1 MYFRKK
7 INIFAELKRRLTM
20 DKIIIKGY
28 KSFGELDF
36 NLRNI
41 NLLIG
46 ANGAGKS
53 NFLSLFEMLGRI
65 FNQGLEQYVAMKGG
79 VDKFLHQGRKVTSVI
94 ETQIAQ
100 DKCSYKLSLIE
111 ADGKLLVH
119 REQLGYKEADTWDYA
134 TISAFVPEAKIKTY
148 SGMERADYVKEY
160 LGQIRRFHFHD
171 TGSRSKFASEC
182 HVKNDAQ
189 TLYEHGEN
197 LAPILYR
204 IQQENP
210 MVYRRIVQVIQ
221 SVAPYFL
228 DFYFNPS
235 PADTMRL
242 LWQDRFSTMIYGPND
257 FSDGTIRF
265 IALVVL
271 FMQPWLPK
279 VIIIDEPE
287 LGLHPVAIQKLSGLI
302 KIAAQRGTQIIIATQ
317 SAELISNFDP
327 EDVVTVNQKEG
338 MTQMERLNSEEL
350 SHWLDDYTLGDLWK
364 QNILKGGQPR

>member
-1 MYFRKK
+1 
-7 INIFAELKRRLTM
+7 M

-28 KSFGELDF
+28 KSFNEQNF
-36 NLRNI
+36 NLRKI

-46 ANGAGKS
+46 SNGAGKS
-53 NFLSLFEMLGRI
+53 NFLSLFELLGRA
-65 FNQGLEQYVAMKGG
+65 FNQGLEQYVALKGG
-79 VDKFLHQGRKVTSVI
+79 VDKFLHQGRKVTNVI
-94 ETQIAQ
+94 EAQISQ
-100 DKCSYKLSLIE
+100 DRNSYKLSLIE
-111 ADGKLLVH
+111 ADGKLLVQN
-119 REQLGYKEADTWDYA
+119 EQLGYRYAGSWDYA
-134 TISAFVPEAKIKTY
+134 TIATFVPETKIKTY
-148 SGMERADYVKEY
+148 NGMKRGDYVKEY
-160 LGQIRRFHFHD
+160 LGQIRKFHFHD
-171 TGSRSKFASEC
+171 TGNRSPFASEC
-182 HVKNDAQ
+182 HIKNDAQ

-210 MVYRRIVQVIQ
+210 LVYRRIVQVIQ
-221 SVAPYFL
+221 SVAPYFS

-235 PADTMRL
+235 PADTLRL
-242 LWQDRFSTMIYGPND
+242 LWQDKYSTMIYGPND

-287 LGLHPVAIQKLSGLI
+287 LGLHPVAIQKLSGLV

-327 EDVVTVNQKEG
+327 EDVVTVNQKDG
-338 MTQMERLNSEEL
+338 VTRMERLDSQEL